1 MAFRSGNSWNSL
13 RFRIRRRVRR
23 IFSPRVLILSLL
35 ASALVF
41 GTYLKRGE
49 HLQGR
54 LSGITGATL
63 QDGSERSLPRALH
76 GGNAMQR
83 GGQAMGGHAASAGN
97 LPGSRVTYVHD
108 GDTIEID
115 GLSIRIAAL
124 DCAETGSVAGK
135 AATRRMRALVSAER
149 ITCSLTGERSYD
161 RWIGSCQLA
170 NGRDIADVMI
180 GEGLCRRWR

>member
-1 MAFRSGNSWNSL
+1 MAFRGGNSWNSL

-23 IFSPRVLILSLL
+23 IFSPRVSILLFL
-35 ASALVF
+35 GSALVF
-41 GTYLKRGE
+41 GTYFKRDE
-49 HLQGR
+49 HVQGW
-54 LSGITGATL
+54 LSEITGAIP
-63 QDGSERSLPRALH
+63 DSSERSLPRALH

-108 GDTIEID
+108 GDTIEVD

-124 DCAETGSVAGK
+124 DCAETGSVAGE
-135 AATRRMRALVSAER
+135 AATRRMRTLVSAER
-149 ITCSLTGERSYD
+149 VTCSLTGERSYD
-161 RWIGSCQLA
+161 RWIGSCRLA
-170 NGRDIADVMI
+170 NGRDISDVMI